1 MPVTTILPLERPGCL
16 PLSGSSDYARRVPTP
31 RRILILA
38 AEAAPF
44 AKTGGLADV
53 VGSLPKALAARGHDV
68 RVVMPAHADIE
79 RSALSGRWGLK
90 PSPIGLRVPI
100 GGGFVNAG
108 VFETTLPGS
117 DVPIFFIAERNL
129 FERPQ
134 IYGYDD
140 DPYRFAFFSRAAL
153 DLVVAAQR
161 WRPHVVHAH
170 DWHAAPAIAW
180 LATAGR
186 LDPRY
191 ADLPTVFTIHNL
203 LHQGKSPRN
212 ALAYLGIDAP
222 PLVEE
227 GPSST
232 NFMARAI
239 YHATMINTVS
249 PTYAREILTPEYGE
263 GLDALLRYRHFDV
276 HGILNGL
283 DYEVWD
289 PTADTHVAATYDAS
303 TLEKRAAN
311 KRALQQRLGIDLLD
325 LPLVAMV
332 TRLDAQKGLDIA
344 GHAVHLLLNAIAG
357 DAQFVVLGSGAPEF
371 ETMFRHLAA
380 YHTRKMAA
388 VLRYDATLAP
398 LIYAGSDLFL
408 MPSRFEPCGLGQ
420 LIAMRYGSVPV
431 VRQTGGLADTV
442 REGDTGFNFV
452 DYTADALWQVLARAV
467 RTWWHDRPSI
477 EQMQQHGMTR
487 DFSWAASAGGYEQLF
502 EWAISRERGW

>member
-1 MPVTTILPLERPGCL
+1 V
-16 PLSGSSDYARRVPTP
+16 ATP

-38 AEAAPF
+38 SEAAPF

-53 VGSLPKALAARGHDV
+53 VGSLPKALTARGHDV
-68 RVVMPAHADIE
+68 RVVMPAYADIE
-79 RSALSGRWGLK
+79 LAAQEGRWDLV
-90 PSPIGLRVPI
+90 PSPVLLRVPI
-100 GGGFVNAG
+100 GGGFVDAG
-108 VFETTLPGS
+108 VFESTLPGS
-117 DVPIFFIAERNL
+117 PVKVFFIAERN
-129 FERPQ
+129 FFARPQ

-153 DLVVAAQR
+153 DLVVAAQG
-161 WRPHVVHAH
+161 WRPDIVHAH
-170 DWHAAPAIAW
+170 DWHTAPAIAW

-186 LDPRY
+186 ADPRY
-191 ADLPTVFTIHNL
+191 RGLPTVFTVHNL
-203 LHQGKSPRN
+203 LHQGRSPRN

-249 PTYAREILTPEYGE
+249 PTYAREILTPVYGE
-263 GLDALLRYRHFDV
+263 GLDALLRHRHFDV

-283 DYEVWD
+283 DYDVWD
-289 PTADTHVAATYDAS
+289 PAADTHLAS
-303 TLEKRAAN
+303 TYEANTLETRAAN
-311 KRALQQRLGIDLLD
+311 KRALQQRLGLD
-325 LPLVAMV
+325 AADVPLVAMV
-332 TRLDAQKGLDIA
+332 TRLDAQKGLDIV
-344 GHAVHLLLNAIAG
+344 GHAIHLLLNAIAG
-357 DAQFVVLGSGAPEF
+357 DAQFAVLGSGAPEF

-380 YHTRKMAA
+380 YHSRKMAA
-388 VLRYDATLAP
+388 IVRYDAALAP
-398 LIYAGSDLFL
+398 LMYAGSDLFL

-442 REGDTGFNFV
+442 HDGETGFSFV
-452 DYTADALWQVLARAV
+452 EYTSDALWQALARAV
-467 RTWWHDRPSI
+467 STWWHDRTSFQ
-477 EQMQQHGMTR
+477 QMQRRGMAQ
-487 DFSWAASAGGYEQLF
+487 DFSWASSAGGYEQLF

>member
-1 MPVTTILPLERPGCL
+1 V
-16 PLSGSSDYARRVPTP
+16 ATP

-38 AEAAPF
+38 SEAAPF

-68 RVVMPAHADIE
+68 RVVMPAYAELE
-79 RSALSGRWGLK
+79 RAAAAGRWGLK
-90 PSPIGLRVPI
+90 PSPVVLRVPV
-100 GGGFVNAG
+100 GGGIAPAG
-108 VFETTLPGS
+108 VFEATLPGS
-117 DVPIFFIAERNL
+117 TVQAFFIAERTR
-129 FERPQ
+129 FDRPQ
-134 IYGYDD
+134 LYGYDD

-153 DLVVAAQR
+153 DLVVAAQG
-161 WRPHVVHAH
+161 WRPDVVHAH

-186 LDPRY
+186 FDPRY
-191 ADLPTVFTIHNL
+191 QALPTVFTIHNL
-203 LHQGKSPRN
+203 LHQGKAPRN
-212 ALAYLGIDAP
+212 ALSYLGIDAP

-249 PTYAREILTPEYGE
+249 PTYAREILTPAFGE

-283 DYEVWD
+283 DYDIWD
-289 PTADTHVAATYDAS
+289 PSADTHLVSTYDAT
-303 TLEKRAAN
+303 TLERRRAN
-311 KRALQQRLGIDLLD
+311 KRALQERLGLETADV
-325 LPLVAMV
+325 PLVTMV

-357 DAQFVVLGSGAPEF
+357 EAQFAVLGSGAPEL

-380 YHTRKMAA
+380 YHSRKMAA
-388 VLRYDATLAP
+388 ILRYDAALAP
-398 LIYAGSDLFL
+398 LMYAGSDLFL

-420 LIAMRYGSVPV
+420 MIAMRYGSVPV

-442 REGDTGFNFV
+442 HEGDTGFSFV
-452 DYTADALWQVLARAV
+452 DYTSDALWQALARAV
-467 RTWWHDRPSI
+467 GTWWHDRDRFH
-477 EQMQQHGMTR
+477 QVQLRGMSQ
-487 DFSWAASAGGYEQLF
+487 DFSWATSAGGYEQLF
-502 EWAISRERGW
+502 EWAIARERGW

>member
-1 MPVTTILPLERPGCL
+1 MV
-16 PLSGSSDYARRVPTP
+16 
-31 RRILILA
+31 A

-68 RVVMPAHADIE
+68 RVVMPAYADIE
-79 RSALSGRWGLK
+79 RATQSGRWGLK
-90 PSPIGLRVPI
+90 RGEGVLRVPV
-100 GGGFVNAG
+100 GSGFVDAG
-108 VFETTLPGS
+108 VFGTTLPGS
-117 DVPIFFIAERNL
+117 SVPISFIAERHL
-129 FERPQ
+129 FDRPQ
-134 IYGYDD
+134 IYGYGD

-153 DLVVAAQR
+153 DLVVAAEG
-161 WRPHVVHAH
+161 WRPDVVHAH

-191 ADLPTVFTIHNL
+191 RGLPTVFTIHNL
-203 LHQGKSPRN
+203 LHQGKGPREV
-212 ALAYLGIDAP
+212 LGYLGIDAS

-283 DYEVWD
+283 DYEVWNPATD
-289 PTADTHVAATYDAS
+289 SHLAAAYDAS
-303 TLEKRAAN
+303 SIDNRAAN
-311 KRALQQRLGIDLLD
+311 KRALQERLGLEPTDV
-325 LPLVAMV
+325 PLVAMV
-332 TRLDAQKGLDIA
+332 TRLDAQKGVDIA

-357 DAQFVVLGSGAPEF
+357 EAQFAVLGSGAPEF

-388 VLRYDATLAP
+388 VLRYDAALAP

-442 REGDTGFNFV
+442 HEGETGFSFV
-452 DYTADALWQVLARAV
+452 DYTPDALWQALARAV
-467 RTWWHDRPSI
+467 STWWHDRPRI
-477 EQMQQHGMTR
+477 DQMGQQGMAQ

>member
-1 MPVTTILPLERPGCL
+1 V
-16 PLSGSSDYARRVPTP
+16 ATP

-38 AEAAPF
+38 SEAAPF

-53 VGSLPKALAARGHDV
+53 VGSLPKALADRGHDV

-79 RSALSGRWGLK
+79 RGARVGRWGLK
-90 PSPIGLRVPI
+90 PSPVLLRVPI
-100 GGGFVNAG
+100 GGALVEAG
-108 VFETTLPGS
+108 VFEATLPGS
-117 DVPIFFIAERNL
+117 TVPIFFIAERNL
-129 FERPQ
+129 FDRPQ

-153 DLVVAAQR
+153 DLVVAALG
-161 WRPHVVHAH
+161 WRPNVVHAH

-191 ADLPTVFTIHNL
+191 RGLATVFTIHNL
-203 LHQGKSPRN
+203 LHQGRGPRS

-249 PTYAREILTPEYGE
+249 PTYAREILTPVYGE
-263 GLDALLRYRHFDV
+263 GLDSLLRYRHFDV

-283 DYEVWD
+283 DYDVWN
-289 PTADTHVAATYDAS
+289 PATDTHIASPYDAS
-303 TLEKRAAN
+303 TVEKRAVN
-311 KRALQQRLGIDLLD
+311 KRALQQQLGLGVADV
-325 LPLVAMV
+325 PLVTMV

-344 GHAVHLLLNAIAG
+344 GHAIHLLLNAIAG
-357 DAQFVVLGSGAPEF
+357 EAQFAVLGSGAPEF

-380 YHTRKMAA
+380 YHSRKMAA
-388 VLRYDATLAP
+388 IVRYDAALAP
-398 LIYAGSDLFL
+398 LMYAGSDLFL

-420 LIAMRYGSVPV
+420 MIAMRYGSVPV

-442 REGDTGFNFV
+442 HEGETGFSFV
-452 DYTADALWQVLARAV
+452 DYTSDALWQALARAV
-467 RTWWHDRPSI
+467 GTWRHDRSGF
-477 EQMQQHGMTR
+477 EQIQQRGMVA
-487 DFSWAASAGGYEQLF
+487 DFSWAASAAGYDQLF

>member
-1 MPVTTILPLERPGCL
+1 V
-16 PLSGSSDYARRVPTP
+16 ATP

-38 AEAAPF
+38 SEAAPF

-53 VGSLPKALAARGHDV
+53 VGSLPKALADRGHDV

-79 RSALSGRWGLK
+79 RGARVGRWGLK
-90 PSPIGLRVPI
+90 ASPVLLRVPI
-100 GGGFVNAG
+100 GGALVEAG
-108 VFETTLPGS
+108 VFEATLPGS
-117 DVPIFFIAERNL
+117 TVPIFFIAERNL
-129 FERPQ
+129 FDRPQ

-153 DLVVAAQR
+153 DLVVAALG
-161 WRPHVVHAH
+161 WRPNVVHAH

-191 ADLPTVFTIHNL
+191 RGLATVFTIHNL
-203 LHQGKSPRN
+203 LHQGRGPRS

-249 PTYAREILTPEYGE
+249 PTYAREILTPVYGE
-263 GLDALLRYRHFDV
+263 GLDSLLRYRHFDV

-283 DYEVWD
+283 DYDIWN
-289 PTADTHVAATYDAS
+289 PATDTHIASTYDAS
-303 TLEKRAAN
+303 TVEKRAVN
-311 KRALQQRLGIDLLD
+311 KRALQQQLGLGVADV
-325 LPLVAMV
+325 PLVTMV

-344 GHAVHLLLNAIAG
+344 GHATHLLLNAIAG
-357 DAQFVVLGSGAPEF
+357 EAQFAVLGSGAPEF

-380 YHTRKMAA
+380 YHSRKMAA
-388 VLRYDATLAP
+388 IVRYDAALAP
-398 LIYAGSDLFL
+398 LMYAGSDLFL

-420 LIAMRYGSVPV
+420 MIAMRYGSVPV

-442 REGDTGFNFV
+442 HEGETGFSFV
-452 DYTADALWQVLARAV
+452 DYTSDALWQALARAV
-467 RTWWHDRPSI
+467 GTWRHDRSGF
-477 EQMQQHGMTR
+477 QQIRQRGMVA
-487 DFSWAASAGGYEQLF
+487 DFSWAASAAGYDQLF

>member
-1 MPVTTILPLERPGCL
+1 V
-16 PLSGSSDYARRVPTP
+16 ATP

-38 AEAAPF
+38 SEAAPF

-53 VGSLPKALAARGHDV
+53 VGSLPKALADRGHDV

-79 RSALSGRWGLK
+79 RGARVGRWGLK
-90 PSPIGLRVPI
+90 ASPVLLRVPI
-100 GGGFVNAG
+100 GGALVEAG
-108 VFETTLPGS
+108 VFEATLPGS
-117 DVPIFFIAERNL
+117 TVPIFFIAERNL
-129 FERPQ
+129 FDRPQ

-153 DLVVAAQR
+153 DLVVAALG
-161 WRPHVVHAH
+161 WRPNVVHAH

-191 ADLPTVFTIHNL
+191 RGLATVFTIHNL
-203 LHQGKSPRN
+203 LHQGRGPRS

-249 PTYAREILTPEYGE
+249 PTYAREILTPVYGE
-263 GLDALLRYRHFDV
+263 GLDSLLRYRHFDV

-283 DYEVWD
+283 DYDIWN
-289 PTADTHVAATYDAS
+289 PATDTHIASTYDAS
-303 TLEKRAAN
+303 TVEKRAVN
-311 KRALQQRLGIDLLD
+311 KRALQQQLGLGVADV
-325 LPLVAMV
+325 PLVTMV

-344 GHAVHLLLNAIAG
+344 GHATHLLLNAIAG
-357 DAQFVVLGSGAPEF
+357 EAQFAVLGSGAPEF

-380 YHTRKMAA
+380 YHSRKMAA
-388 VLRYDATLAP
+388 IVRYDAALAP
-398 LIYAGSDLFL
+398 LMYAGSDLFL

-420 LIAMRYGSVPV
+420 MIAMRYGSVPV

-442 REGDTGFNFV
+442 HEGETGFSFV
-452 DYTADALWQVLARAV
+452 DYTSDALWQALARAV
-467 RTWWHDRPSI
+467 GTWRHDRSGF
-477 EQMQQHGMTR
+477 EQIQQRGMVA
-487 DFSWAASAGGYEQLF
+487 DFSWAASAAGYDQLF